1 MVRTKLPASVAEPGR
16 EYLIQSVLD
25 EFAALHSGNA
35 VRFGIGPLE
44 LAAWQEK
51 RRGTTEDCRFAS
63 GSPAKSTN

>member
-35 VRFGIGPLE
+35 ERFGVRLLE
-44 LAAWQEK
+44 LSAWQEQQ
-51 RRGTTEDCRFAS
+51 GGA
-63 GSPAKSTN
+63 A